1 MPSLWNTLRFRI
13 STLTLFNPSSRFS
26 MSSRRNTLIRTVA
39 TVCGDIAVGVA
50 MASSCVWL
58 IEAAT
63 LGLFL
68 SFLAWLLAAI
78 LTLAL
83 SQYVVHPVSTA
94 LLCDRK
100 LDLAVDALSELA
112 NVATVA
118 GAQLADGLAHYA
130 RSAFSTLVSKPL
142 RAA

>member
-1 MPSLWNTLRFRI
+1 
-13 STLTLFNPSSRFS
+13 

-50 MASSCVWL
+50 MASACVWL

-78 LTLAL
+78 LSLAL
-83 SQYVVHPVSTA
+83 SQYVVHPLNTA

-100 LDLAVDALSELA
+100 LDRAVDALSGLA
-112 NVATVA
+112 DVATGA
-118 GAQLADGLAHYA
+118 SAQLADGLTRYA
-130 RSAFSTLVSKPL
+130 RSAFSAFVSKP
-142 RAA
+142 RPAA

>member
-1 MPSLWNTLRFRI
+1 MP
-13 STLTLFNPSSRFS
+13 
-26 MSSRRNTLIRTVA
+26 SRRNTFIRTVA

-50 MASSCVWL
+50 LASACVWL

-63 LGLFL
+63 LGLLL

-78 LTLAL
+78 VSLAL
-83 SQYVVHPVSTA
+83 SQYVVHPVCTA

-100 LDLAVDALSELA
+100 LDRAVDALSGLA
-112 NVATVA
+112 DVATGA
-118 GAQLADGLAHYA
+118 SAQLADGLTRYA
-130 RSAFSTLVSKPL
+130 RSAFSTFVSKPL